1 MFSLGRPNFWNY
13 ENRSAFNKQSRF
25 AIAVSWDDFP
35 PSKSMILD
43 PSGPLIFD
51 CLRPPRLCKVHRL
64 IVSCAFRLGLPLR
77 RHSGSILDGGRGDR
91 NDSPGYRIVHQ
102 TLGQGF
108 GDAQQGSHQEA
119 AGTDDQ
125 AGSNAGQS
133 STTAQVCRSSGL
145 RSTPIRCRNNH
156 NYTSLEISS
165 SQKST
170 IPVGSPGWYPV
181 KY

>member
-1 MFSLGRPNFWNY
+1 M
-13 ENRSAFNKQSRF
+13 
-25 AIAVSWDDFP
+25 ICP

-43 PSGPLIFD
+43 TCGPLIFD

-77 RHSGSILDGGRGDR
+77 RHSGSIFDGGRGNR
-91 NDSPGYRIVHQ
+91 NDSPGYRIVRQ

-108 GDAQQGSHQEA
+108 GDAQQGSHQKA

-133 STTAQVCRSSGL
+133 STTTQVGRSSGL
-145 RSTPIRCRNNH
+145 RSSPIRCRNNH
-156 NYTSLEISS
+156 NHTSLEISS
-165 SQKST
+165 SLKKCSSRRSSLVPCCRLSS
-170 IPVGSPGWYPV
+170 IEMANHISESV
-181 KY
+181 